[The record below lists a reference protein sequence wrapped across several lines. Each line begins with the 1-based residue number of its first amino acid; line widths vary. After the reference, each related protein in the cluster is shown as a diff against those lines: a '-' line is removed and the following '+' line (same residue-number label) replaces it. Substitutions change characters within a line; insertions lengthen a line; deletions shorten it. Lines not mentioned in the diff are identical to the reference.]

1 MQDRVPAPGKENR
14 VRIRLDD
21 GQSIEGVLE
30 YADEPS
36 VQGSAYN
43 KANVLPDDVCTA
55 LGVPTS
61 AEPKDAFNSIV
72 ESFNRVQSTIDN
84 IFVFGSYTGNQ
95 DFRTDTA
102 RKINIG
108 FNPRAVFIIA
118 GDTSIV
124 DKSGF
129 IYSAFS
135 FTGSGG
141 VKTGVDITTNG
152 FNVYNSSE
160 SNAQLNYKENTYYY
174 WAVR

>member
-1 MQDRVPAPGKENR
+1 MQDRVPTPGKENR

-21 GQSIEGVLE
+21 GQAIEGVLE
-30 YADEPS
+30 YADDAS

-43 KANVLPDDVCTA
+43 KANVLPDEVCAA
-55 LGVPTS
+55 LGIDTS
-61 AEPKDAFNSIV
+61 AEPKDAFNAIADIFNSI
-72 ESFNRVQSTIDN
+72 ENTIEN
-84 IFVFGSYTGNQ
+84 IFVFGSYTGN
-95 DFRTDTA
+95 DNFNTGTS
-102 RKINIG
+102 RKISLG
-108 FNPRAVFIIA
+108 FKPRAVFIIA
-118 GDTSIV
+118 GNRAIV